1 MTDTTAT
8 TTAFLDV
15 WRAAEQAGDRR
26 RLDDLLTDDFRGV
39 GPVGFVLPKAAWLGR
54 FEGGLHYQRVELS
67 DIDVRH
73 VGTTD
78 IAVALQH
85 VVGDHA
91 GTPLPPTT
99 RVTLVVAEAN
109 SHPRLAHFQA
119 AFMAGT
125 PGAPGPHA

>member
-8 TTAFLDV
+8 TTAFLDG
-15 WRAAEQAGDRR
+15 WCAAEQAGDRR
-26 RLDDLLTDDFRGV
+26 RLDDLLADDFRGV
-39 GPVGFVLPKAAWLGR
+39 GPVGFVLPKVAWLGR
-54 FEGGLHYQRVELS
+54 FEGGLHYERVELT

-78 IAVALQH
+78 IVVALQH

-91 GTPLPPTT
+91 GHPLPPTT
-99 RVTLVVAEAN
+99 RVTLVVAEAPD
-109 SHPRLAHFQA
+109 HPRLAHFQA

-125 PGAPGPHA
+125 PGAPGPLA

>member
-8 TTAFLDV
+8 TTAFLEA
-15 WRAAEQAGDRR
+15 WCAAEQAGDRR

-39 GPVGFVLPKAAWLGR
+39 GPVGFVLPKVAWLGR
-54 FEGGLHYQRVELS
+54 FEGGLHYQQVELT

-78 IAVALQH
+78 IVVALQH
-85 VVGDHA
+85 VVGVHA

-99 RVTLVVAEAN
+99 RVTLVVAEAAD
-109 SHPRLAHFQA
+109 HPRLVHFQA

-125 PGAPGPHA
+125 PGAPGPLA